1 MHFNSEYQSYNGS
14 STDFLAFDNGQ
25 RDIPID
31 RNLNSFYN
39 QSLNDLYIDNLNADF
54 PNLSLQ
60 DYNTINNI
68 STLLILIM
76 AAETKIV

>member
-1 MHFNSEYQSYNGS
+1 MHFNSDYQSYKGS

-25 RDIPID
+25 RNIPID

-54 PNLSLQ
+54 PNLSSQ
-60 DYNTINNI
+60 DYNTINNLAN
-68 STLLILIM
+68 SFNPVM
-76 AAETKIV
+76 ASETEIA